1 MSLVLG
7 KPHGS
12 VSDPLTKNSLP
23 YFNGN
28 CGGLP
33 SPHFPFGDFSKR
45 TEALPSRRSPSLDH
59 CRWKTQGNGL
69 LKKQNAREEKIEALP
84 NLVVEA
90 ARMDLLPVSESPLCS
105 FVAPQKEL

>member
-23 YFNGN
+23 YFNWN

-33 SPHFPFGDFSKR
+33 SPHFPFGDFSER

-90 ARMDLLPVSESPLCS
+90 ARMDLLPVSEFPLCS